1 MIVVMGATG
10 RTGRRITR
18 LLITAGESVRALG
31 RTPARLAELERLGAE
46 IRAGDASDPAFMADA
61 FRGADSAF
69 TLLPYD
75 PVAPGYLDN
84 QRRLGESIVAAARET
99 GLPHLVAYSSI
110 GAEHPSGTGFVASL
124 HAHEQRLETLDHTA
138 VLILRAA
145 SLFENF
151 HWALDSIRHD
161 GVIRDTLA
169 PEVRL
174 PMIATRDVA
183 EVAARAL
190 VARDWSGAVVR
201 ELLGERDL
209 SYADATSIIGARI
222 GNPGLRYLQISGD
235 DMMEALVGA
244 GFAEDFARLHVELNA
259 AISAGRVRSVEGRN
273 AANCTPTSFEEFAE
287 ELADAYQPG

>member
-1 MIVVMGATG
+1 
-10 RTGRRITR
+10 
-18 LLITAGESVRALG
+18 
-31 RTPARLAELERLGAE
+31 
-46 IRAGDASDPAFMADA
+46 
-61 FRGADSAF
+61 
-69 TLLPYD
+69 
-75 PVAPGYLDN
+75 
-84 QRRLGESIVAAARET
+84 
-99 GLPHLVAYSSI
+99 
-110 GAEHPSGTGFVASL
+110 
-124 HAHEQRLETLDHTA
+124 
-138 VLILRAA
+138 
-145 SLFENF
+145 
-151 HWALDSIRHD
+151 
-161 GVIRDTLA
+161 
-169 PEVRL
+169 
-174 PMIATRDVA
+174 MIATRDVA